1 MHLTLER
8 KNFIGEV
15 RQRAGVTQVELARRA
30 GLSQSSISQIE
41 QPTRQ
46 PRLDTLRKI
55 ARALGCDV
63 SYLIEGTLA
72 GADVV
77 GSTR

>member
-46 PRLDTLRKI
+46 PD
-55 ARALGCDV
+55 
-63 SYLIEGTLA
+63 
-72 GADVV
+72 
-77 GSTR
+77 STRFAKSQERWGVTSLTSLRVRSRAPMSSVTR